1 MQRPHNAARINA
13 TSPGV
18 LKHHGGA
25 SPNAHN
31 PGWIL
36 YGARQVFRSDEQGKE
51 KGQGADNTEPLLKPD
66 PATNS
71 A

>member
-1 MQRPHNAARINA
+1 MQPLHNAARINA

-36 YGARQVFRSDEQGKE
+36 YGARQSFAAMSKARKRARVPTIQS
-51 KGQGADNTEPLLKPD
+51 LC
-66 PATNS
+66 
-71 A
+71 